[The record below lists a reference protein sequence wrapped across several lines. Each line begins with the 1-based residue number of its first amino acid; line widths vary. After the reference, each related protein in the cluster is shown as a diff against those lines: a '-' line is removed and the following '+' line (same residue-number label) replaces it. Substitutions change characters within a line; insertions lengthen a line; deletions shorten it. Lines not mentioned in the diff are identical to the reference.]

1 MAVLSVYIIN
11 KAGGLI
17 YQYDHNSSRPEIE
30 KTFGYPLEVVLKVH
44 DDKVVVAFG
53 ERDAIKGLFLILT
66 HQEKKTFQTSA
77 LSICL
82 PPEKSSLIEQS
93 FSVFIIF
100 LKFLCY
106 ILRNWIFPANI
117 FQLESIF
124 FLLLEPDCKKNT
136 VIKTPSKL

>member
-53 ERDAIKGLFLILT
+53 ERDAIKGLFLPYAS
-66 HQEKKTFQTSA
+66 EKNISNKCPIDLPSTWKIIANWTEFFCLYNFRQIFMLYTKELD
-77 LSICL
+77 LSC
-82 PPEKSSLIEQS
+82 
-93 FSVFIIF
+93 
-100 LKFLCY
+100 
-106 ILRNWIFPANI
+106 
-117 FQLESIF
+117 
-124 FLLLEPDCKKNT
+124 
-136 VIKTPSKL
+136 

>member
-66 HQEKKTFQTSA
+66 HQEKKHFKQVPYRSA
-77 LSICL
+77 
-82 PPEKSSLIEQS
+82 
-93 FSVFIIF
+93 FH
-100 LKFLCY
+100 LKNH
-106 ILRNWIFPANI
+106 R
-117 FQLESIF
+117 
-124 FLLLEPDCKKNT
+124 
-136 VIKTPSKL
+136 